1 MTPMMNVPSG
11 QNIQLTDVRGV
22 KTDTDNLLI
31 INRSLIAGP
40 PMCETETG
48 ARFFS
53 FSEHQEFLSFVCSFT
68 LLCLCGGH
76 FCPWPAP
83 TCSPCC
89 SVGDGGGGAV
99 GSGVLTCSEFSLSRR
114 SAGICCHAVRHQVQL
129 GRPATE
135 QTPEDTDLILD
146 QVLKRPLHCRSGIC
160 YNET

>member
-31 INRSLIAGP
+31 INRSLIVGP
-40 PMCETETG
+40 PMCKTETG

-89 SVGDGGGGAV
+89 SVGDGGGQWV
-99 GSGVLTCSEFSLSRR
+99 QVFSPARSSA
-114 SAGICCHAVRHQVQL
+114 SAGDARQGSAATLCVTRFSWAVLQL
-129 GRPATE
+129 NKHPRT
-135 QTPEDTDLILD
+135 QI
-146 QVLKRPLHCRSGIC
+146 
-160 YNET
+160 